1 MGASQIPNGSGH
13 YSRHRGEKYAKR
25 NYNSRWAA
33 RRSMMRRWALDWIEM
48 GTYPCTGGK
57 QEENGKLHYHFGHS
71 SARERW
77 EGWKDLQQFRFRHNV
92 LFRLFALR
100 RTLRYLV
107 KGGKHTGAHKGG
119 SVIKPAKPYS
129 NPKNQAKRARRNAN
143 VARRKEF
150 VANGDRFTEC
160 PQHGPQLELNVPG
173 LTGGEFVC
181 IECI

>member
-1 MGASQIPNGSGH
+1 MPVNQIPNGKGH
-13 YSRHRGEKYAKR
+13 YSRHRGERFEKR
-25 NYNSRWAA
+25 NYTSRWQA
-33 RRSMMRRWALDWIEM
+33 RKSMMRRWMLDWVEM

-77 EGWKDLQQFRFRHNV
+77 EGWKELQRFRLRHHV
-92 LFRLFALR
+92 LFRLYAVR
-100 RTLRYLV
+100 REARYLI
-107 KGGKHTGAHKGG
+107 KGGKHTGAHKDG
-119 SVIKPAKPYS
+119 SGSGKPFS

-143 VARRKEF
+143 IARRKQF
-150 VANGDRFTEC
+150 IANGDRFTEC
-160 PQHGPQLELNVPG
+160 PKHGPQLELNVPG